1 MGNRKRNLAYTK
13 KYRRPEKC
21 TAIFT
26 IYLQSYRQEPGREVL
41 KYGKLHIVDMAASK
55 KVERFEL
62 NFPMK
67 PKEKYDL
74 SASALRNVANAI
86 VFGKK

>member
-1 MGNRKRNLAYTK
+1 
-13 KYRRPEKC
+13 
-21 TAIFT
+21 
-26 IYLQSYRQEPGREVL
+26 
-41 KYGKLHIVDMAASK
+41 MAASK